1 MILGFILSPIGPVSP
16 TKIGFR
22 REGCCSRSAALSN
35 SPTIKIGAELQPA
48 AGRGP
53 AEDEETNQD
62 MAGIHL

>member
-1 MILGFILSPIGPVSP
+1 MLRRAPKKPFAQCFRKSPKS
-16 TKIGFR
+16 
-22 REGCCSRSAALSN
+22 
-35 SPTIKIGAELQPA
+35 IKIGAELQPA